1 MCTWF
6 EVFNMNFVQVTH
18 ELFFHVNKKLYHVF
32 KIIMYTWWVIMFSKG
47 IFFWWVHSD
56 STNRSYLNPF
66 LHKSQKRVIF
76 PACHFDHVLF
86 VRVHH
91 PGLPSIYTCV
101 HMYKYSF
108 YICMQKYMIR
118 DMHDDQT
125 VDIQHTQQQQLG
137 IPSHVLAP
145 IIPCPDSDR
154 CDTLGVHVDPQRRW
168 DPAISRYCPTLGWLH
183 LVKRGDNTVKIWNVC

>member
-1 MCTWF
+1 
-6 EVFNMNFVQVTH
+6 MNEFYSRGHPRRTVKSGSSSPTTCKNSV
-18 ELFFHVNKKLYHVF
+18 
-32 KIIMYTWWVIMFSKG
+32 
-47 IFFWWVHSD
+47 VHSD

-101 HMYKYSF
+101 HMYIYTCVHMYKYSF
-108 YICMQKYMIR
+108 YICMKKYMIR

-125 VDIQHTQQQQLG
+125 VDIQHTQQQQHCLRRTG
-137 IPSHVLAP
+137 NKSFWSPEADGNKSFWSPEADREQVLLVVPRPPLHPTCVPS
-145 IIPCPDSDR
+145 CNR
-154 CDTLGVHVDPQRRW
+154 GGVAVFK
-168 DPAISRYCPTLGWLH
+168 GE
-183 LVKRGDNTVKIWNVC
+183 NN